1 MTETF
6 YSWLQSAACYF
17 IVVSA
22 VLNFLPDNS
31 YKKYIQYYMGLLL
44 ILVILSPVLKFTG
57 IQENIDAYMEDF
69 QALDSSREEWR
80 QRAQEWE
87 KQWQQKIMVV
97 EGEEVVP

>member
-1 MTETF
+1 
-6 YSWLQSAACYF
+6 
-17 IVVSA
+17 
-22 VLNFLPDNS
+22 
-31 YKKYIQYYMGLLL
+31 MGLLL